1 MTRKVCV
8 LTGSRAEY
16 GLLRLLMQGIRDD
29 GALQLQILVTGAHL
43 SPQFGT
49 TYREIEQ
56 DSFQIDRKVEIPL
69 ADNSAAGVAR
79 SVGHGIIG
87 LTDALESLS
96 PDILVLLGDRF
107 EILAAASA
115 ALILGIPIAHIHGGE
130 TTEGAFD
137 EAIRHS
143 VTKMASL
150 HFVAAED
157 YRRRVI
163 QLGENPH
170 RIFLVGGLGVDL
182 IKQTALL
189 DRTVIEAELGFS
201 LGRKSLLVTFHPAT
215 LDKVDPASQMKE
227 LLAALGTMDD
237 TQLIFTMPNA
247 DTGSQAIATQVRDF
261 VAAHA
266 NARAYDSLGA
276 LRYLSCMAQVDGV
289 VGNSSSGLLEAPS
302 LGIPTI
308 NIGDRQRGRLKA
320 QSVIDCA
327 PERSEIAAALR
338 QLYSSQFRQALARG
352 IENPYG
358 NGGAAAAIT
367 EVLRTQSF
375 ENLLKKSFYDLPASI
390 FPEIVPR

>member
-1 MTRKVCV
+1 MTRKICV

-16 GLLRLLMQGIRDD
+16 GLLRLLIQGIRDD
-29 GALQLQILVTGAHL
+29 AALQLQLLVTGSHL
-43 SPQFGT
+43 SPQFGM

-56 DSFQIDRKVEIPL
+56 DGFKIDRKVEIPL
-69 ADNSAAGVAR
+69 GDNSAAGVAK

-87 LTDALESLS
+87 LTDALESLC

-150 HFVAAED
+150 HFVAAEE

-163 QLGENPH
+163 QLGENP
-170 RIFLVGGLGVDL
+170 RRTFLVGGLGVDL
-182 IKQTALL
+182 IQQTELM
-189 DRTVIEAELGFS
+189 DRAAVETELGFS
-201 LGRKSLLVTFHPAT
+201 LGSKNLLVTFHPAT
-215 LDKVDPASQMKE
+215 LDKADPASQMKE
-227 LLAALGTMDD
+227 LLAALATLDD

-247 DTGSQAIATQVRDF
+247 DTGSQGIAAQVRDF
-261 VAAHA
+261 VAAHP

-276 LRYLSCMAQVDGV
+276 LRYLSCMAQLDGV

-327 PERSEIAAALR
+327 AERGEIASAVR
-338 QLYSSQFRQALARG
+338 RLYSPQFRQALARG

-358 NGGAAAAIT
+358 YGGATAKIID
-367 EVLRTQSF
+367 VLRAQPL
-375 ENLLKKSFYDLPASI
+375 EDLLKKSFYDLPASI
-390 FPEIVPR
+390 FPETAPR

>member
-137 EAIRHS
+137 EA
-143 VTKMASL
+143 
-150 HFVAAED
+150 
-157 YRRRVI
+157 
-163 QLGENPH
+163 
-170 RIFLVGGLGVDL
+170 
-182 IKQTALL
+182 
-189 DRTVIEAELGFS
+189 
-201 LGRKSLLVTFHPAT
+201 
-215 LDKVDPASQMKE
+215 
-227 LLAALGTMDD
+227 LA
-237 TQLIFTMPNA
+237 
-247 DTGSQAIATQVRDF
+247 
-261 VAAHA
+261 H
-266 NARAYDSLGA
+266 
-276 LRYLSCMAQVDGV
+276 
-289 VGNSSSGLLEAPS
+289 
-302 LGIPTI
+302 
-308 NIGDRQRGRLKA
+308 
-320 QSVIDCA
+320 
-327 PERSEIAAALR
+327 
-338 QLYSSQFRQALARG
+338 RQACC
-352 IENPYG
+352 
-358 NGGAAAAIT
+358 
-367 EVLRTQSF
+367 
-375 ENLLKKSFYDLPASI
+375 
-390 FPEIVPR
+390 